1 VGGLMMFLTEVKLV
15 DIVKKQFMYKLK
27 AYLSV
32 FSSLLTIQIIGILLS
47 TTGSRSMGTSSNGF
61 SLNFSYYTGDI
72 IIIFTMIW
80 ALISAIIIT
89 TKAYRNDDFVFV
101 SNRLSSN
108 LSNIVFLLFASIVG
122 GITAIL
128 SGILFKVIMYFILDD
143 GNVTATFI
151 SIQELIVGIIASI
164 FYVVLLAS
172 LGYFVGML
180 VQLSKWFTMIL
191 PAVFIGYLFLG
202 VNMNG
207 EPTFILE
214 IGKFFIEESSLLVF
228 FLKVILSASLLFSVS
243 IILSNKM
250 EVRQ

>member
-1 VGGLMMFLTEVKLV
+1 MMFLTEVKLV
-15 DIVKKQFMYKLK
+15 DIVKKQFMYKIK

-61 SLNFSYYTGDI
+61 SLNVSYYTGDI

-122 GITAIL
+122 GITTML

-143 GNVTATFI
+143 GNVATTFI

-164 FYVVLLAS
+164 LYVFLLAS

-180 VQLSKWFTMIL
+180 VQLSKWFTIIL
-191 PAVFIGYLFLG
+191 PAVFLGYLFLG
-202 VNMNG
+202 GNRNG
-207 EPTFILE
+207 EPTFLLE
-214 IGKFFIEESSLLVF
+214 IGKFFIDEASLLVF
-228 FLKVILSASLLFSVS
+228 FLKVIAAGSFLFYVS
-243 IILSNKM
+243 IILSNKI

>member
-1 VGGLMMFLTEVKLV
+1 MGGLMMSLTEVKLV
-15 DIVKKQFMYKLK
+15 EIVKKQFMYKLK

-32 FSSLLTIQIIGILLS
+32 FSSLLTIQIIGMLLS
-47 TTGSRSMGTSSNGF
+47 TNGSSTMGTSSNGF
-61 SLNFSYYTGDI
+61 SLNVSYYTGDI
-72 IIIFTMIW
+72 IIIFTMLW

-122 GITAIL
+122 GITAML
-128 SGILFKVIMYFILDD
+128 SGILFKVIIYFILDD
-143 GNVTATFI
+143 RNVEATFI

-164 FYVVLLAS
+164 FYVFLLAS

-180 VQLSKWFTMIL
+180 VQFSKWFKIIL
-191 PAVFIGYLFLG
+191 PTVFLGYLFLG
-202 VNMNG
+202 VNLNG
-207 EPTFILE
+207 ETTLLE
-214 IGKFFIEESSLLVF
+214 IGKLFIEESSLFVF
-228 FLKVILSASLLFSVS
+228 FLKVMIAASLLFSVS

-250 EVRQ
+250 EVRK